1 MHKGN
6 TEEDLLQLL
15 QSGNEEAFTEIYDHY
30 WNKLYFLAHKHLKS
44 SQAAEEIVQEVFL
57 QLWHKKNSVQIK
69 SLPQYLAAMTR
80 YAVYHYL
87 AKENRMPRGERN
99 LEKETAGIFLQD
111 ETINNR
117 MLLEIVEKLSSRL
130 PEKCRLVFVH
140 NKLLD
145 QSLPQ
150 VARQLHISDK
160 TAEAHLTKAL
170 KMIRGNLGK
179 AFSFFF
185 TF

>member
-1 MHKGN
+1 MHNGY
-6 TEEDLLQLL
+6 TEEVLLQLL
-15 QSGNEEAFTEIYDHY
+15 HSGDEKAFTEIYNQY
-30 WNKLYFLAHKHLKS
+30 WNKLYFIAHKHLKS
-44 SQAAEEIVQEVFL
+44 AQAAEEIVQEVFL
-57 QLWHKKNSVQIK
+57 QLWHKRASLEIK

-80 YAVYHYL
+80 YAVYSYV
-87 AKENRMPRGERN
+87 AKENRLPQ
-99 LEKETAGIFLQD
+99 TGIADQEMIPIPAQED
-111 ETINNR
+111 AVNNKL
-117 MLLEIVEKLSSRL
+117 LLEIIEKLSSRL

-145 QSLPQ
+145 KSLPQ

-170 KMIRGNLGK
+170 KIIRGNFKK
-179 AFSFFF
+179 AFSLFF